1 MKIQFAALALAAL
14 LLCNACGPSTPT
26 PMPTLA
32 PIAPSPT
39 AQPAAPPVQPTVAA
53 APKPT
58 APAAALVVS
67 DAWTRRSTVAMPPMG
82 ATPGSMPAMG
92 GTPSG
97 MAAMTTTPGAMS
109 PTAMPAAVLP
119 NNAVYM
125 VIKNSASTPDKLIK
139 AEFDFA
145 TAELHTVEMK
155 DGVMDM
161 HPVTGIDVPAT
172 GQVELKPGSFHIML
186 IGMKKDFAVGD
197 KLNLKLT
204 FANAGVMNVVAEMRA
219 Q

>member
-1 MKIQFAALALAAL
+1 VKIQFAALAIAAL
-14 LLCNACGPSTPT
+14 LLFSACGPSTPT
-26 PMPTLA
+26 LMPTPA

-39 AQPAAPPVQPTVAA
+39 AQPAAPQAQPVVAA
-53 APKPT
+53 TPKPT
-58 APAAALVVS
+58 APAAAIVIS

-82 ATPGSMPAMG
+82 ATPGSMSAMA
-92 GTPSG
+92 TAPS
-97 MAAMTTTPGAMS
+97 ALS

-155 DGVMDM
+155 AGVMDM
-161 HPVTGIDVPAT
+161 HPVTVIDVPAT

-197 KLNLKLT
+197 KLDLKLT
-204 FANAGVMNVVAEMRA
+204 FASAGMVEVVAEVRA